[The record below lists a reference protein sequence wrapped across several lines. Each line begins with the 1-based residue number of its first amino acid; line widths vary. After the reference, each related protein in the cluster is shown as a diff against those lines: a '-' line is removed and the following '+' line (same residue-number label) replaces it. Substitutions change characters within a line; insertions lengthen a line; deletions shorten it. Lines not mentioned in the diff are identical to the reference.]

1 MFPKSAVGLACALVL
16 ISTGIMADRVDASE
30 SKTVSAGAIKLSV
43 PEAWRQ
49 QRTTSKF
56 RLAQF
61 QIPGV
66 RPEDEDAELVVYYFG
81 GPTGGIKANINRW
94 VGQFHE
100 KDRKVTLTHGKSDQ
114 GEYVLADISG
124 TWKKPDGPPF
134 ARKTID
140 KPGSR
145 VIGVILIIGAEGAK
159 DYYFINL
166 SGPDS
171 LVRSQ
176 AGVLRSAIGAD
187 QESEEPYNVNGD
199 KVVRSEQEW
208 RRVLTRSQYRV
219 LRQKGT
225 ERPFVNKY
233 DKHFAPG
240 AYACAACGQELFSS
254 ETKFNSGCGWP
265 AFYAAKAGDR
275 VALTPDLSHGM
286 RRVEVTC
293 SRCDSHLG
301 HIFNDAPQT
310 PTGQRY
316 CINSISLKFTPAAD
330 EGAAGTRAAD
340 TNRPPNTRK

>member
-1 MFPKSAVGLACALVL
+1 MFPRRVIVLAGVVTLS
-16 ISTGIMADRVDASE
+16 STGFSVDGVDASE
-30 SKTVSAGAIKLSV
+30 SKVVSAGAIKLKV
-43 PEAWRQ
+43 PEPWRQ
-49 QRTTSKF
+49 QGTTSKF

-61 QIPGV
+61 EIPGAK
-66 RPEDEDAELVVYYFG
+66 PEDENAELVVYYFG
-81 GPTGGIKANINRW
+81 GPTGGIKANIDRW
-94 VGQFHE
+94 VSQFHE
-100 KDRKVTLTHGKSDQ
+100 KDREVTLTRCEGDQ

-145 VIGVILIIGAEGAK
+145 VIGVILTVNANDQK
-159 DYYFINL
+159 DYYFLKL

-171 LVRSQ
+171 LVKSQ

-187 QESEEPYNVNGD
+187 PKTEKPYKVDGD
-199 KVVRSEQEW
+199 KVVRSEREW
-208 RRVLTRSQYRV
+208 RQVLTAAQYHV

-240 AYACAACGQELFSS
+240 TYECAACGQELFSS
-254 ETKFNSGCGWP
+254 EAKFNSGCGWP

-275 VALTPDLSHGM
+275 VNLAPDFSLGM

-293 SRCDSHLG
+293 ARCDSHLG

-316 CINSISLKFTPAAD
+316 CINSISLKFKPAGGGKEVVARDPATKPTPRERD
-330 EGAAGTRAAD
+330 
-340 TNRPPNTRK
+340 

>member
-1 MFPKSAVGLACALVL
+1 MFQRSAIVVACVL
-16 ISTGIMADRVDASE
+16 TLPPIGSFVDRVYASE
-30 SKTVSAGAIKLSV
+30 SKIVSAGVIKLKV
-43 PEAWRQ
+43 PESWRQ

-61 QIPGV
+61 EIPGAK
-66 RPEDEDAELVVYYFG
+66 PGDENAELVVFYFG
-81 GPTGGIKANINRW
+81 GPTGGIRANIDRW
-94 VGQFHE
+94 VSQFHE
-100 KDRKVTLTHGKSDQ
+100 KDRKVTLTRCEGDQ

-124 TWKKPDGPPF
+124 MWKKPDGPPF

-145 VIGVILIIGAEGAK
+145 VIGVILIVNANGQK
-159 DYYFINL
+159 DYYFLKL

-171 LVRSQ
+171 LVKSQ

-187 QESEEPYNVNGD
+187 PKTEKPYKIDGD
-199 KVVRSEQEW
+199 KVVRSEREW
-208 RRVLTRSQYRV
+208 RQVLTAAQYRV

-225 ERPFVNKY
+225 ERAFANKY

-240 AYACAACGQELFSS
+240 TYECAACGQELFNS

-275 VALTPDLSHGM
+275 VNLAPDFTLGM

-293 SRCDSHLG
+293 ARCDSHLG

-316 CINSISLKFTPAAD
+316 CINSISLKFKPASGEKKAVARD
-330 EGAAGTRAAD
+330 PATKRSPSGRE
-340 TNRPPNTRK
+340 

>member
-1 MFPKSAVGLACALVL
+1 MFPKSAVGLACSLALS
-16 ISTGIMADRVDASE
+16 STGFTADGVDASE
-30 SKTVSAGAIKLSV
+30 SKNVSAGAIKLKV

-49 QRTTSKF
+49 QKTTSKF

-66 RPEDEDAELVVYYFG
+66 RPEDENAELVVYYFG
-81 GPTGGIKANINRW
+81 GPTGGIKANIDRW

-100 KDRKVTLTHGKSDQ
+100 KDRKVTLSHGKSDQ

-140 KPGSR
+140 IPGSR
-145 VIGVILIIGAEGAK
+145 VIGVILIIGAGGAK
-159 DYYFINL
+159 DYYFLKL

-171 LVRSQ
+171 LVRNQ

-187 QESEEPYNVNGD
+187 ARSETPYTMNGD

-208 RRVLTRSQYRV
+208 RRVLTAAQYRV

-240 AYACAACGQELFSS
+240 TYTCAACGQELFSS

-275 VALTPDLSHGM
+275 VALTPDLTLGM
-286 RRVEVTC
+286 RRIEVTC

-301 HIFNDAPQT
+301 HIFDDAPQT

-330 EGAAGTRAAD
+330 QKAIGTREAES
-340 TNRPPNTRK
+340 NPPQKARN

>member
-1 MFPKSAVGLACALVL
+1 M
-16 ISTGIMADRVDASE
+16 
-30 SKTVSAGAIKLSV
+30 VSVGAIRLKV
-43 PEAWRQ
+43 PETWRQ

-61 QIPGV
+61 ELPNA
-66 RPEDEDAELVVYYFG
+66 RSEDENAELVVYYFG
-81 GPTGGIKANINRW
+81 GPTGGIKANVDRW

-100 KDRKVTLTHGKSDQ
+100 KGRKVTLTCGESDQ

-145 VIGVILIIGAEGAK
+145 VIGVILVVGAEDAK
-159 DYYFINL
+159 DYYFLKL
-166 SGPDS
+166 SGPAS
-171 LVRSQ
+171 LVKSQ
-176 AGVLRSAIGAD
+176 ATVLRSAIGAD
-187 QESEEPYNVNGD
+187 PKSEKPYKMNGD
-199 KVVRSEQEW
+199 KVVRSEREW
-208 RRVLTRSQYRV
+208 RQVLTAAQYRV

-240 AYACAACGQELFSS
+240 TYSCAACGQELFSS
-254 ETKFNSGCGWP
+254 EAKFNSGCGWP

-275 VALTPDLSHGM
+275 VNLAPDLSLGM

-293 SRCDSHLG
+293 ARCDSHLG

-316 CINSISLKFTPAAD
+316 CINSISLKFKPAAD
-330 EGAAGTRAAD
+330 QEEVAASRAKPLA
-340 TNRPPNTRK
+340 KSE